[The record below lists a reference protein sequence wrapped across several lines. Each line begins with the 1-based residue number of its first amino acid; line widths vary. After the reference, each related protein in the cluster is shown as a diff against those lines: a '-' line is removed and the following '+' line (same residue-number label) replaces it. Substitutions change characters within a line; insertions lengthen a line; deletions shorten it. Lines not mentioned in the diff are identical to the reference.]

1 MGNILGENGS
11 VSVFLDFI
19 SPLLN
24 MVYTIVSVEVFGM
37 PLWTILLNMLV
48 CFTVIGFIT
57 KGSVGIGSGA
67 SSASVGAS
75 EKAKGRELDR
85 KEEERKNR
93 IGFGP

>member
-11 VSVFLDFI
+11 VTAFLNFI

-24 MVYTIVSVEVFGM
+24 MCYTILSVEVFGLV
-37 PLWTILLNMLV
+37 LWKILLSFLV

-67 SSASVGAS
+67 SSAIVGAS

-85 KEEERKNR
+85 K
-93 IGFGP
+93 